1 MTPDPDQPAGETAMD
16 LLGEVA
22 LGVTQLLKGEFAL
35 IRAEAQRSMRDAT
48 SAIVILAAAGVLGI
62 VALNLLAAAAVAA
75 LVAAGLS
82 LVWAN
87 IAVGAVLLLAAIA
100 IIKHALTLL
109 SPSNLAPKRSFAN
122 LRQDTAILKSMVTP
136 NATPDL
142 HT

>member
-1 MTPDPDQPAGETAMD
+1 MD

-35 IRAEAQRSMRDAT
+35 VRAEAQRSMRDAT

-122 LRQDTAILKSMVTP
+122 LRQDAEILKSMVTP

-142 HT
+142 RT

>member
-122 LRQDTAILKSMVTP
+122 LRQDAEILKSMVTP

>member
-1 MTPDPDQPAGETAMD
+1 MPDPDQPAGETAMN

-35 IRAEAQRSMRDAT
+35 VRAEAQRSLRDAT
-48 SAIVILAAAGVLGI
+48 SAIVILAAAVVLGI
-62 VALNLLAAAAVAA
+62 VALNLLAAAAVGA
-75 LVAAGLS
+75 LMTAGLS

-122 LRQDTAILKSMVTP
+122 LRQDAEILKSMVTP

-142 HT
+142 RT

>member
-1 MTPDPDQPAGETAMD
+1 MPDPNQPTGETAMD

-35 IRAEAQRSMRDAT
+35 VRAEAQRSLRHAT
-48 SAIVILAAAGVLGI
+48 SAIVIFVAAAVLGNAA
-62 VALNLLAAAAVAA
+62 VNLLAAAAVGA
-75 LVAAGLS
+75 LMAAGLS

-109 SPSNLAPKRSFAN
+109 SPSNLAPNRSFAN
-122 LRQDTAILKSMVTP
+122 LRQDAEILKSMVIP
-136 NATPDL
+136 NATPDIR
-142 HT
+142 T

>member
-1 MTPDPDQPAGETAMD
+1 MPDPDQPAGETAMN

-35 IRAEAQRSMRDAT
+35 VRAEAQRSLRDAT
-48 SAIVILAAAGVLGI
+48 SAIVILAAAVVLGI
-62 VALNLLAAAAVAA
+62 VALNLLAAAAVGA
-75 LVAAGLS
+75 LMTAGLS

-109 SPSNLAPKRSFAN
+109 SPSNLAPNRSFAN
-122 LRQDTAILKSMVTP
+122 LRQDAEILKSMVTP

-142 HT
+142 RT